1 MGVFKINK
9 SAHCLSILGLD
20 HGRYVHV
27 SMMVLGDLVSTKQ
40 FNVLAW
46 YPNLSTDGSMLLLI
60 LDNLFY
66 IHIRL

>member
-1 MGVFKINK
+1 MGVFKVNK

-20 HGRYVHV
+20 G
-27 SMMVLGDLVSTKQ
+27 MFTMVLGDLVSTEQ

-60 LDNLFY
+60 LDNLFLY
-66 IHIRL
+66 SHQT